1 MHVFINIYNNISHNF
16 MHACMYTIIYIYS
29 SDYYTF
35 ITKSQNNLTCIWW
48 IGILTSIQMKPGM
61 HNYIKCA
68 CNEFCVYTV
77 TNTNNYLYTMQKYKY
92 VTKNKIIL
100 GVIPDRAS

>member
-1 MHVFINIYNNISHNF
+1 MHVHYNL
-16 MHACMYTIIYIYS
+16 YS

-100 GVIPDRAS
+100 GVIHDRAS